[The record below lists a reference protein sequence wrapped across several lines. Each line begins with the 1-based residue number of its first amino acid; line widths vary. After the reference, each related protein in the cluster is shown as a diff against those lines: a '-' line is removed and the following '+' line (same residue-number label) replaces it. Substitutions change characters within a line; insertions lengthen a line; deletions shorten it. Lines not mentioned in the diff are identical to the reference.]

1 MKLEAYQTLHC
12 DAGWRRFSFLK
23 LTAEDG
29 TTGISEYNECYGSPG
44 LTGVIEGML
53 EWVVGK
59 NPMAHEKLTA
69 ELYAR
74 SRQVHGGMVQQ
85 AIASIENAL
94 VDLKARRL
102 GIPVFELLGGAV
114 RKTGFGPIG
123 HTAEVTCCPARP
135 Q

>member
-29 TTGISEYNECYGSPG
+29 TTGISEYNECYGSQG

-53 EWVVGK
+53 EWAVGK

>member
-23 LTAEDG
+23 LTAENV
-29 TTGISEYNECYGSPG
+29 TTGISEYNECYGSQG

-53 EWVVGK
+53 EWAVGK

-74 SRQVHGGMVQQ
+74 SRQVHGGMFIKLSCKMWENTHKNTHIIPFPKTLKS
-85 AIASIENAL
+85 AIPCYYRWRGKNLPLTCAGSSPAL
-94 VDLKARRL
+94 
-102 GIPVFELLGGAV
+102 G
-114 RKTGFGPIG
+114 T
-123 HTAEVTCCPARP
+123 
-135 Q
+135 

>member
-29 TTGISEYNECYGSPG
+29 TIGISEYNECYGSQG

-53 EWVVGK
+53 EWAVGK

-74 SRQVHGGMVQQ
+74 SRQDHGGMF
-85 AIASIENAL
+85 IKLSCKMWENRH
-94 VDLKARRL
+94 KNRHKW
-102 GIPVFELLGGAV
+102 I
-114 RKTGFGPIG
+114 I
-123 HTAEVTCCPARP
+123 
-135 Q
+135 